1 MALLQRIFS
10 IDLRTLAFFRLG
22 LAVIILADLCIR
34 AGDLTAHYTDIG
46 TFPRTTAIEYFGNIW
61 SFSLYFLNGSLW
73 FQVLLFSITALFAL
87 ALLFGYRTR
96 LATIALLV
104 LIISLQNRHP
114 ILLNG
119 GDNLLGV
126 LLFWAIFLPLGARY
140 SVDSALDNT
149 TNATANNQ
157 HFSIATIAILIQSMS
172 LYLFTAILKSD
183 AMWWPDGSA
192 VHYALQLD
200 QFAKPFGI
208 WLREQPF
215 ELLQLLAYAVL
226 ALEFI
231 APILIFTPIF
241 KTPIRLG
248 ILAALISMHLGF
260 HFGLRIG
267 WFSFISIVSISNF
280 IPGSV
285 WDYFAKRCNTPAR
298 RGLQIFYDGDC
309 GFCRKTA
316 LLLKTFLMLPS
327 NIPIKPAQNDGNAN
341 KLLDQHFTWV
351 LRDAN
356 GNDSIKWQALVILV
370 KHSPLFWPIAYIMG
384 LQIFSRIGLAFY
396 HWVGRHRGAFGQL
409 TGKFLPYRPVPLHN
423 HWLTNAMVGALAIY
437 VLCWNIASVPGVP
450 YGFSNDPLVRMP
462 AYLFRLDQKWSMFA
476 PRPFRDDG
484 WFVIRGELKDST
496 VVDVRHQTVGEPDI
510 NKPILASA
518 DYASFRWRKYMRRLW
533 EKRYSKYRLQYGQYL
548 CRDWNSQA
556 ISVNKKLNTFT
567 IDFYR
572 EDTPPPGQPNP
583 TPEKIRLW
591 EHFCFKV
598 SKT

>member
-1 MALLQRIFS
+1 MTFLQRIFS

-22 LAVIILADLCIR
+22 LAAIILADLLVRCS
-34 AGDLTAHYTDIG
+34 DLTAHYTDLG
-46 TFPRTTAIEYFGNIW
+46 TFPRTAAIDYFGNIW

-73 FQVLLFSITALFAL
+73 FQILLFSIMALFAF

-96 LATIALLV
+96 IATIALFV

-140 SVDSALDNT
+140 SVDSALDNGKRPAD
-149 TNATANNQ
+149 NH

-172 LYLFTAILKSD
+172 LYLFTAILKTGD
-183 AMWWPDGSA
+183 VWWPNGTA

-215 ELLQLLAYAVL
+215 EVLQFLAYAVL

-231 APILIFTPIF
+231 APILMFTPIF
-241 KTPIRLG
+241 RTPIRLG
-248 ILAALISMHLGF
+248 ILAALVSMHLGF

-267 WFSFISIVSISNF
+267 WFSFISMVSISNF

-285 WDYFAKRCNTPAR
+285 WDYFAQRFNTPAR

-316 LLLKTFLMLPS
+316 LLLKTFLLIPS
-327 NIPIKPAQNDGNAN
+327 NVPIKPAQEDAAANA
-341 KLLDQHFTWV
+341 LLDQHFTWV
-351 LRDAN
+351 LRDVN
-356 GNDSIKWQALVILV
+356 GNDFIKWQALIVLV
-370 KHSPLFWPIAYIMG
+370 KHSPLFWHIAYLMS
-384 LQIFSRIGLAFY
+384 LRIFDRLGLAFY
-396 HWVGRHRGAFGQL
+396 HWVGRNRGVFGEL
-409 TGKFLPYRPVPLHN
+409 TGKFLPYRPIKLHN
-423 HWLTNAMVGALAIY
+423 HWLTNTLVGFLTLY

-476 PRPFRDDG
+476 PQPFRDDG
-484 WFVIRGELKDST
+484 WFVIRGELNDGT
-496 VVDVRHQTVGEPDI
+496 VVDVRHETIGEPDI
-510 NKPILASA
+510 GKPALASA
-518 DYASFRWRKYMRRLW
+518 DYTSFRWRKYMRRLW

-548 CRDWNSQA
+548 CRNWNSQA
-556 ISVNKKLNTFT
+556 IPSDKKLNTFT

-583 TPEKIRLW
+583 TAQKIQLW
-591 EHFCFKV
+591 EHFCFKIP
-598 SKT
+598 KT